1 LAFVA
6 VPDIHLDMENRMT
19 AAHSDRPGAE
29 EVAHLS
35 LELGRQ
41 LMVSGAD
48 SAYVKDSV
56 ERFAHGLGYEA
67 HLLITYEAL
76 LLTVIANG
84 EFRTK
89 VGTHVPG
96 TSVNM
101 TAIESLNR
109 ITNET
114 ASGLLDATTAGAR
127 LTGLEHSRPL
137 YPKWLVATSLGLTG
151 ASLSRLFGGDWFIF
165 CTVFLAATV
174 GTAVRQQLGQW
185 RAHPLVIPF
194 VSALVSGI
202 IGGLGVRLHPSN
214 MPALCLIAPGMLL
227 VPGVPL
233 INGIRDAINNKMELS
248 GARLSF
254 AALVVVAIAL
264 GLFAAMGI
272 TGIGIPLSGL
282 TPLLPIPEDA
292 FFSAVT
298 TIGYVFLFNV
308 AVRDS
313 WACVICGVCC
323 HALRTTLMHLGLDIV
338 SGTLVGSMIAGLLA
352 HLFARYFRTPS
363 VTFAFPSV
371 VALVPGSYAFRM
383 VIGGL
388 QILRDAGSSPGPLVA
403 ETISLALYTVLLT
416 CAIAIGLAVA
426 LAVPLGKMLNETH
439 Q

>member
-1 LAFVA
+1 
-6 VPDIHLDMENRMT
+6 MT
-19 AAHSDRPGAE
+19 AAHSHSPGAE

-41 LMVSGAD
+41 LTVSGAD
-48 SAYVKDSV
+48 SAHVKDSV
-56 ERFAHGLGYEA
+56 ERFARGLGYEA

-76 LLTVIANG
+76 LLTVIANA

-89 VGTHVPG
+89 VGTHIPG
-96 TSVNM
+96 TGVNM
-101 TAIESLNR
+101 TAVESLNR

-114 ASGLLDATTAGAR
+114 ASGLLDATTAGIR
-127 LTGLEHSRPL
+127 LAALEHSSLL
-137 YPKWLVATSLGLTG
+137 YPNWLVAISLGLTG

-174 GTAVRQQLGQW
+174 GTAVRQQLGHW
-185 RAHPLVIPF
+185 RAHPLIIPF

-202 IGGLGVRLHPSN
+202 IGGLGVKLHAGN
-214 MPALCLIAPGMLL
+214 LLALCMIAPGMLL

-248 GARLSF
+248 IARLSF
-254 AALVVVAIAL
+254 AALVVVAITL

-272 TGIGIPLSGL
+272 TGIGIPVSGL
-282 TPLLPIPEDA
+282 APLLAIPEDA

-308 AVRDS
+308 ALRDS

-323 HALRTTLMHLGLDIV
+323 HALRTALMHLGVDIV
-338 SGTLVGSMIAGLLA
+338 SGTLIGSMIAGLLA
-352 HLFARYFRTPS
+352 HLFARHFRTPS

-371 VALVPGSYAFRM
+371 VALVPGSYAFRT

-388 QILRDAGSSPGPLVA
+388 QILRDAGNSPGSLVA

-426 LAVPLGKMLNETH
+426 LAVPLPGSQNQVGKASRL
-439 Q
+439 